1 MQKRR
6 ILLFLLISMIQP
18 LPVSAQSTMEFG
30 AVHAGAIG
38 LGAGLAA
45 SRSHGQ
51 VVRRSYEAMIEAE
64 KATLAQTK
72 AIEQYMTLGC
82 QLESKKRWADAE
94 KSFTYVLKVVALRD
108 GPGSIKGLPALQH
121 LVTVSKQQGKITEA
135 IDFQK
140 TVVAFAKSPKLPD
153 QQLLLRSQIDLTDLF
168 LIKNDYS
175 NAEIVLKD
183 TIANNASYQALPA
196 EKRRKTIKT
205 YVNVLRK
212 LNKDSDADALE
223 IENAQ
228 LLSGAENPAA
238 VVKDAKQDTTPST
251 ATELP
256 TGTIPASPSATAP
269 AAQTT
274 QTASSR
280 ATDATAAASSMRTND
295 PTTASLSTAESKATA
310 AATETATSA
319 TNSTAITTRSKST
332 EPATGQR

>member
-6 ILLFLLISMIQP
+6 ILLLLLIIPMIQP
-18 LPVSAQSTMEFG
+18 MPVSAQSTMEFG
-30 AVHAGAIG
+30 GVHAGAIG

-82 QLESKKRWADAE
+82 QLESKKRWSDAE
-94 KSFTYVLKVVALRD
+94 KSFAYVLKVVALRD

-140 TVVAFAKSPKLPD
+140 TVVAFAKSPKVPD

-168 LIKNDYS
+168 LIKNDYT
-175 NAEIVLKD
+175 NAETVLRE
-183 TIANNASYQALPA
+183 TIADNKSYQALPA
-196 EKRRKTIKT
+196 AKRRKTIQT
-205 YVNVLRK
+205 YANVLRK
-212 LNKDSDADALE
+212 LNKNSDADALE
-223 IENAQ
+223 AENAQ

-238 VVKDAKQDTTPST
+238 VAKDTKQDATPST
-251 ATELP
+251 V
-256 TGTIPASPSATAP
+256 TAP
-269 AAQTT
+269 APAGP
-274 QTASSR
+274 
-280 ATDATAAASSMRTND
+280 AAASAPAST
-295 PTTASLSTAESKATA
+295 PTTPPTAATSIRAIDATTAASSITAATSTAESKSTATA
-310 AATETATSA
+310 TATATTA
-319 TNSTAITTRSKST
+319 TNSTAVTTTSKST
-332 EPATGQR
+332 EPATGQK